1 MKLLLVVFIG
11 FLGCVSFL
19 YGGNFLSDNNL
30 IWPATFLLGA
40 VGIFILYISSQQMSK
55 AKKIHQ
61 DIVRK
66 QEEIEDKQS
75 FLMLNVSEEI
85 LKYTKETVDRL
96 NIMSNNKTNINDIDD
111 IFNDTIKL
119 EKSLLDITNDLIDFL
134 RLKSKKVDILNE
146 SFDINNVLND
156 VIGSITNNFKNS
168 NTKLILDIENDVP
181 RKFIGD
187 SLKLSQILLNLIERS
202 MVMSPNDEV
211 KLSISIFKKPVK
223 NQIDME
229 FKINDSGYGLNEE
242 ELKQYFV
249 PNYNERNGKLE
260 NIGLFVAK
268 QMTKILGGDLDIQS
282 KKGKGT
288 LTALS
293 IPLEIAETSE
303 TIYSLPP
310 QYIGNKKVLVVDDS
324 YDSSLA
330 IKNLFN
336 YFKYDARVD
345 TVKSFLN
352 NKPDMYAYDIV
363 LLNEKIFDENIVKLI
378 ASIRAAK
385 ELKVV
390 SLNSMFEKQTKDF
403 LYENNTI
410 DKRLTTPL
418 TQQMVFEAIVD
429 LFDLEMKDESK
440 ALSAAKNISKIP
452 IFRGTIYNKENI
464 NIDSFLEFKD
474 INILAV
480 EDNIINQK
488 LLTAI
493 LSNSG
498 IKVDIA
504 NNGLECLEKIFEQKQ
519 EYDLILMDIS
529 MPIMDGYE
537 ASINIRNDE
546 KLNSLPIVSLTALV
560 LDTEIEKMYQSGINA
575 FLPKPLK
582 LGQLYTVFEMFLGD
596 KKTNII
602 DSKVKKEKITQ
613 LPGLNIEDGI
623 KKTNNSEILYNEV
636 LKEFLDAYG
645 NSFETF
651 EILVDE
657 QRYEQLK
664 MLLLDL
670 KGLTSSIG
678 ADSMFRLTDDIF
690 KLIIFNKKH
699 LLPNYVKTYKEKLDE
714 LSYSINQYTM
724 KK

>member
-1 MKLLLVVFIG
+1 MKLFLVSFVSIIG
-11 FLGCVSFL
+11 FAGLL

-61 DIVRK
+61 DILKK

-96 NIMSNNKTNINDIDD
+96 NIISKNKTAIEDIDEV
-111 IFNDTIKL
+111 FNDTIKL

-181 RKFIGD
+181 KKFIGD
-187 SLKLSQILLNLIERS
+187 SLKLSQILLNLVERS
-202 MVMSPNDEV
+202 MVMSPNDDV

-223 NQIDME
+223 NQIDLE
-229 FKINDSGYGLNEE
+229 FKINDSGYGLSED
-242 ELKQYFV
+242 ELKHYFI
-249 PNYNERNGKLE
+249 PHYNEKTGKLE

-288 LTALS
+288 LIALS
-293 IPLEIAETSE
+293 IPLETSE
-303 TIYSLPP
+303 TPESNYNLPSD
-310 QYIGNKKVLVVDDS
+310 YIGNKKVLVVDDS

-345 TVKSFLN
+345 TVKSFLG
-352 NKPDMYAYDIV
+352 NKPDMYAYDVV

-378 ASIRAAK
+378 TSIRSSK
-385 ELKVV
+385 ELKVI
-390 SLNSMFEKQTKDF
+390 SLNSMFETQTKDF
-403 LYENNTI
+403 LYQNNVI
-410 DKRLTTPL
+410 DRRLTTPL
-418 TQQMVFEAIVD
+418 TQQMVFDAIVD
-429 LFDLEMKDESK
+429 LYDLNLKDENK
-440 ALSAAKNISKIP
+440 ALGAAKNIAKIP

-464 NIDSFLEFKD
+464 SMENFQEFEN

-493 LSNSG
+493 LTNSS
-498 IKVDIA
+498 INVDIA
-504 NNGLECLEKIFEQKQ
+504 NNGLECLDKIFEQKQ
-519 EYDLILMDIS
+519 QYDLILMDIS

-582 LGQLYTVFEMFLGD
+582 LGQLYTVFEMFLGH
-596 KKTNII
+596 KKTSNVEN
-602 DSKVKKEKITQ
+602 KVKKEKITQ
-613 LPGLNIEDGI
+613 LPGLDIEDGI

-645 NSFETF
+645 NSAETF

-670 KGLTSSIG
+670 KGLTSSVG
-678 ADSMFRLTDDIF
+678 AYSMFKLSDEVF

-699 LLPNYVKTYKEKLDE
+699 LLPGYVKAYREKLDE

>member
-1 MKLLLVVFIG
+1 MKLLFVAFICFIG
-11 FLGCVSFL
+11 FL
-19 YGGNFLSDNNL
+19 YGGNFFVDNNL
-30 IWPATFLLGA
+30 VWPATFLLGA
-40 VGIFILYISSQQMSK
+40 LGVFILYLSSQQMSK

-61 DIVRK
+61 DIVKK

-96 NIMSNNKTNINDIDD
+96 NIISKNKTNLGDIDE

-119 EKSLLDITNDLIDFL
+119 EKSLLDITNDLIEFL

-187 SLKLSQILLNLIERS
+187 SLKISQILLNLIERS
-202 MVMSPNDEV
+202 MIMSPNDDV

-223 NQIDME
+223 NQIDLE
-229 FKINDSGYGLNEE
+229 FKINDSGYGLNED
-242 ELKQYFV
+242 ELKNYFV

-288 LTALS
+288 LVALS
-293 IPLEIAETSE
+293 IPLEMAESSE
-303 TIYSLPP
+303 SNYNLPSK
-310 QYIGNKKVLVVDDS
+310 YIGNKKVLVVDDS

-352 NKPDMYAYDIV
+352 NKPDMYAYDII
-363 LLNEKIFDENIVKLI
+363 LLNEEIFDENIAKLI
-378 ASIRAAK
+378 TSIRSSK
-385 ELKVV
+385 ELKVI
-390 SLNSMFEKQTKDF
+390 SLKSMFEDQTKDF
-403 LYENNTI
+403 LYQNNII
-410 DKRLTTPL
+410 DRRLTTPL
-418 TQQMVFEAIVD
+418 TQRMVFDLIVD
-429 LFDLEMKDESK
+429 LFDLNIKNENKV
-440 ALSAAKNISKIP
+440 LSAAKNIAKIP

-464 NIDSFLEFKD
+464 SIDNFLEFKD

-493 LSNSG
+493 LSSPG
-498 IKVDIA
+498 INVDIA
-504 NNGLECLEKIFEQKQ
+504 NNGLECLDKVLTQKIQ
-519 EYDLILMDIS
+519 YDLILMDIS

-546 KLNSLPIVSLTALV
+546 TLNTLPIVSLTALV

-575 FLPKPLK
+575 FLAKPLK
-582 LGQLYTVFEMFLGD
+582 LGQLYTVFEMFLGH
-596 KKTNII
+596 KKTNVV
-602 DSKVKKEKITQ
+602 DTKTKKEKITQ
-613 LPGLNIEDGI
+613 LPGLDIEDGI

-645 NSFETF
+645 NSAETF

-678 ADSMFRLTDDIF
+678 ANSMFKLSDEVF
-690 KLIIFNKKH
+690 KLIIFNKRH
-699 LLPNYVKTYKEKLDE
+699 LLPGYVKAYKEKLDE